1 MVERA
6 LQLGSKTRIRPN
18 PSQIENVPL
27 GFQSGGAAMTRSVI
41 DCQRVCAGLR
51 TEDYRVVRSVVLANQ
66 KGGVGKTTT
75 AVHLAHGFA
84 LAGRR
89 VALLDLD
96 PQGNATVALQG
107 MESGLDRNGFELLTS
122 IAEGFWLLPSSGA
135 AATPERAATLDA
147 AKLRSLVAELAPKV
161 DWLVVDCPP
170 RMDEWG
176 WAGVQL
182 CDHVVVPVQA
192 EFFAMHG
199 LSQMLASIEA
209 IATEFPGKASLRG
222 VLLTMVDAEEP
233 VALEILEDLRRNLG
247 PLVLDSV
254 IFRDASLVE
263 AASHG
268 KSVFVHSPWSKS
280 ALCYA
285 ELVKELIDG

>member
-1 MVERA
+1 
-6 LQLGSKTRIRPN
+6 
-18 PSQIENVPL
+18 
-27 GFQSGGAAMTRSVI
+27 
-41 DCQRVCAGLR
+41 
-51 TEDYRVVRSVVLANQ
+51 
-66 KGGVGKTTT
+66 
-75 AVHLAHGFA
+75 
-84 LAGRR
+84 
-89 VALLDLD
+89 
-96 PQGNATVALQG
+96 